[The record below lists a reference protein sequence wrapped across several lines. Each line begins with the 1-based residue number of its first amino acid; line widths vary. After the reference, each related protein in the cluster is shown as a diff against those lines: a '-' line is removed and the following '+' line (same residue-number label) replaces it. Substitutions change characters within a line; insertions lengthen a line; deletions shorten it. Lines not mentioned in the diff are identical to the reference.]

1 MAGALN
7 IFTKVHQEKFE
18 MQTIAQMAADI
29 TAIVGKIS
37 NNLSL
42 KRRELIRSTESI
54 EPTEL
59 LFGEDL
65 TKHVKNLIMA
75 YKLKRNESYYQS
87 KYSNNKCSKDH
98 PKSKVEGV

>member
-75 YKLKRNESYYQS
+75 YKLKRNKSYYQS